1 MRFVIHF
8 TTESWLAG
16 LAIVLATAAST
27 RAQTPPAASST
38 GRATQTSGAWSGYQP
53 GTSWGQAVVSGA
65 AGSSSISGPAR
76 PTNARPA
83 AIANATRSGWAGY
96 APSSAW
102 TGYRPGVAWKG
113 SSSTVARPTGMKK
126 ARVPGP
132 TPYADGAS
140 RSYREYGTG
149 RPVPLAKPWLPGS
162 P

>member
-8 TTESWLAG
+8 TPQSWLAG

-27 RAQTPPAASST
+27 FAQGPPARSSA
-38 GRATQTSGAWSGYQP
+38 GRATQTNGAWSGYQP
-53 GTSWGQAVVSGA
+53 GMSWGQAAVSGA
-65 AGSSSISGPAR
+65 AGSSVISGPAR

-83 AIANATRSGWAGY
+83 AHANATRSGWAGY

-102 TGYRPGVAWKG
+102 TGYRPGAAWKG
-113 SSSTVARPTGMKK
+113 YSPTAARPINMKK
-126 ARVPGP
+126 AHVPGP
-132 TPYADGAS
+132 TPYADGAP

-162 P
+162 S

>member
-1 MRFVIHF
+1 MRSVVHINP
-8 TTESWLAG
+8 ESWLAG

-27 RAQTPPAASST
+27 RAQAPPAGSST
-38 GRATQTSGAWSGYQP
+38 DRASQATRAWSGYQP
-53 GTSWGQAVVSGA
+53 GMSWGQAAVSGA
-65 AGSSSISGPAR
+65 AGSSAISGPAR
-76 PTNARPA
+76 PANARPA
-83 AIANATRSGWAGY
+83 AHTIATRSGWAGY

-102 TGYRPGVAWKG
+102 TGYRPGAAWKG
-113 SSSTVARPTGMKK
+113 SSPAAMRPINTKK
-126 ARVPGP
+126 AHVPGP